1 VKWLLDNNLSFRLA
15 GQLQK
20 NGIVVEHVG
29 CCGLSDANDVQI
41 YQYAA
46 ANDMILISKDD
57 DFLDLAAMRGRPPL
71 VVKLDIGNLNT
82 SATLA
87 ILLRDKA
94 DIEAAFGEKH
104 IRVLRLYIVKEAL

>member
-20 NGIVVEHVG
+20 YGIEVEHVG
-29 CCGLSDANDVQI
+29 RCGLSDVDDAQI
-41 YQYAA
+41 FQYAGA
-46 ANDMILISKDD
+46 HDMILISKDD

-71 VVKLDIGNLNT
+71 VVKLDIGNLST

-87 ILLRDKA
+87 VLLRNKA
-94 DIEAAFGEKH
+94 DIDAAYGEKH
-104 IRVLRLYIVKEAL
+104 IRVLRLYMIKEAL